1 MEETKLI
8 HRELTEQILGA
19 AIEVH
24 KFWGPGLYEE
34 IYERSLCAELGLR
47 KIAFVNQHRLPL
59 VYKGVNVGED
69 LRLDMWV
76 DQKVVVEAKAV
87 AELLPVHEAQLLTYM
102 RLTKSR
108 VGLLINFNVAVLKNG
123 IKRLVL

>member
-1 MEETKLI
+1 MREDLI
-8 HRELTEQILGA
+8 HKELTEQIIGA

-34 IYERSLCAELGLR
+34 IYERSLCAELTLR
-47 KIAFVNQHRLPL
+47 KVAFENQLRLPL
-59 VYKGVNVGED
+59 LYKGVQVGDD
-69 LRLDMWV
+69 LRLDVWV
-76 DQKVVVEAKAV
+76 DQKVVVEAKSV
-87 AELLPVHEAQLLTYM
+87 AALLPVHEAQLLTYM

-123 IKRLVL
+123 IKRFVL